1 LSREKHTLVQRS
13 VRAIMARRSTYATG
27 LAGRSTR
34 HSVRLKSFARMR
46 FAGRRYAIFITV
58 LLSWLGAVAQTVHEV
73 TAVPQP
79 TGAYVAFKFD
89 WDQGR
94 PWVKYT
100 LTVDDAGN
108 AHFEGVGSPVESG
121 EGDSFSQDFTISD
134 ANRQKI
140 FELAKKTDYFQGHF
154 EAKQKNIAK
163 TGEKTLEYHGKGDA
177 GGQAVSHS
185 TTYNYSPNSD
195 IQELTRLFQS
205 VALTLDYGRKLA
217 FQYRF
222 DKLGMDDRLKSLQD
236 MQASHFVEEL
246 QAIEPILQKIAADP
260 NIMNIART
268 TAKQLLNSAG
278 AAAGHSQP

>member
-1 LSREKHTLVQRS
+1 
-13 VRAIMARRSTYATG
+13 
-27 LAGRSTR
+27 
-34 HSVRLKSFARMR
+34 MR
-46 FAGRRYAIFITV
+46 FVGLKYAIVTTA
-58 LLSWLGAVAQTVHEV
+58 LLCSLGAAAQAVHEV

-94 PWVKYT
+94 PWAKYT
-100 LTVDDAGN
+100 ISVDDAGN
-108 AHFEGVGSPVESG
+108 AHFEGVGSQTESG
-121 EGDSFSQDFTISD
+121 DNDSYSQDFTMTD

-140 FELAKKTDYFQGHF
+140 FELAKKTDYFQGNF
-154 EAKQKNIAK
+154 EGKQKNIAK
-163 TGEKTLEYHGKGDA
+163 TGEKTLAYHSKGD
-177 GGQAVSHS
+177 GGQAESHS

-205 VALTLDYGRKLA
+205 IALTLDFGRKLT

-246 QAIEPILQKIAADP
+246 QAIEPILQKIASDP
-260 NIMNIART
+260 NLMNIARV

-278 AAAGHSQP
+278 GGGGRSQTTSQP

>member
-1 LSREKHTLVQRS
+1 
-13 VRAIMARRSTYATG
+13 
-27 LAGRSTR
+27 
-34 HSVRLKSFARMR
+34 MR
-46 FAGRRYAIFITV
+46 FVGGQYAIVFTA
-58 LLSWLGAVAQTVHEV
+58 LLCSLGAAAQVVHEV

-100 LTVDDAGN
+100 ISVDDGGN
-108 AHFEGVGSPVESG
+108 THFEGVGNPVENG
-121 EGDSFSQDFTISD
+121 DGDSFSQDFTISD

-140 FELAKKTDYFQGHF
+140 FELAKKADYFQGNF
-154 EAKQKNIAK
+154 EGKQRNIAR
-163 TGEKTLEYHGKGDA
+163 TGEKTLEYHGKGD

-185 TTYNYSPNSD
+185 ATYNYSPNND
-195 IQELTRLFQS
+195 IQELTRLFQAI
-205 VALTLDYGRKLA
+205 ALTLDFGRKLA

-260 NIMNIART
+260 NMMNIARV

-278 AAAGHSQP
+278 AGGGRSQTTSQP